1 MKITFSVFPP
11 RAALRNE
18 AESSDCKIEQIR
30 NGLSTILFSLC
41 HVIISTWDFL
51 FCTLAFL
58 FSACWP
64 LPLLYLC
71 CHTHGYRSNIAFTAF
86 WGLCPM
92 LLFNIISV
100 FGRHS
105 AQYSACDAYNV
116 FVCLDD
122 EPHCEGL
129 AQPLSRVHWC
139 SHMLSAQSPLKGEE
153 TCDKCE
159 YIQKGLV
166 TDKQEP
172 IARCTHCEKWPWAQN
187 EKETKRDEGFSGKR
201 QLSNPDFPSKPRSGH
216 KVDMFHLHF
225 ILSFTINPVIW
236 SDQSSSLPIYV
247 CDVK

>member
-1 MKITFSVFPP
+1 MSDHHIHLELFICTF
-11 RAALRNE
+11 
-18 AESSDCKIEQIR
+18 
-30 NGLSTILFSLC
+30 
-41 HVIISTWDFL
+41 
-51 FCTLAFL
+51 AFL
-58 FSACWP
+58 FSDCWP

-86 WGLCPM
+86 WGLCHCVPCCYSISS
-92 LLFNIISV
+92 LCLADIAHNIA
-100 FGRHS
+100 R
-105 AQYSACDAYNV
+105 DAYNV

-129 AQPLSRVHWC
+129 AEPLSRVHWC

-172 IARCTHCEKWPWAQN
+172 IARCTHCEKWPWTQN
-187 EKETKRDEGFSGKR
+187 EKETKRDEGFSGKQ
-201 QLSNPDFPSKPRSGH
+201 QLSNPDFCSNPRSEH

-236 SDQSSSLPIYV
+236 SDQSSSLPI
-247 CDVK
+247 